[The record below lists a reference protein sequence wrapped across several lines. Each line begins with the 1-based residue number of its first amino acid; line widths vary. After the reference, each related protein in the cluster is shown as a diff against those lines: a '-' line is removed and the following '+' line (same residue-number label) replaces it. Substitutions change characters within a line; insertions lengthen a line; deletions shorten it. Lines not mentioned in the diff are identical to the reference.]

1 MKVGD
6 LVRTRSYDIIV
17 PIGTH
22 GIITKVVKKDANVEE
37 HTVVK
42 VQLMLDPA
50 VCLGNFLNFA
60 CVQLEVVS
68 ESR

>member
-1 MKVGD
+1 VKVGD
-6 LVRTRSYDIIV
+6 LVRIRSYDIAV

-22 GIITKVVKKDANVEE
+22 GIITKVVKKDDNVEE

-50 VCLGNFLNFA
+50 VCFGNLLNFA

>member
-1 MKVGD
+1 VKVGD
-6 LVRTRSYDIIV
+6 LVRIRSYDIAV

-42 VQLMLDPA
+42 VQLMIDPA
-50 VCLGNFLNFA
+50 VCFGNLLNFA
-60 CVQLEVVS
+60 CMQLEVVNA
-68 ESR
+68 SR

>member
-6 LVRTRSYDIIV
+6 LVRTRSYDVVV
-17 PIGTH
+17 PTGTY
-22 GIITKVVKKDANVEE
+22 GIITKVVWRDFEVEDY
-37 HTVVK
+37 TVVK
-42 VQLMLDPA
+42 VQLMIHPPVVFKNL
-50 VCLGNFLNFA
+50 LNFA

>member
-22 GIITKVVKKDANVEE
+22 GIITKVVKKDPNIEGN
-37 HTVVK
+37 TVVK
-42 VQLMLDPA
+42 VQLMLEPA
-50 VCLGNFLNFA
+50 VCGNFLNFA
-60 CVQLEVVS
+60 CVQLKVVNA
-68 ESR
+68 SR